1 MDRLRQALD
10 THHELCDA
18 FDAYLLAETDEDA
31 VGKRSWLAHRF
42 INGGEKAMH
51 ALAEAARSV
60 LGAPSIGWCQEH
72 RSVAANV
79 TRGFPVCEWSELNRE
94 LTRMPCRMVEASV
107 VVGDP
112 TTNSVQNSSFLGV
125 DGPQEGGE
133 G

>member
-60 LGAPSIGWCQEH
+60 LEAPRIWWCETHNQSGTKPSKSCMWAFAFGGKRRQAE
-72 RSVAANV
+72 
-79 TRGFPVCEWSELNRE
+79 
-94 LTRMPCRMVEASV
+94 CRMVSRLLVDPKGMEW
-107 VVGDP
+107 GD
-112 TTNSVQNSSFLGV
+112 TALQKENQ
-125 DGPQEGGE
+125 
-133 G
+133 

>member
-51 ALAEAARSV
+51 ALAEAAQSV
-60 LGAPSIGWCQEH
+60 LDAPRIWRCWENIVIGPPLEDADWTPHLQQPSSCKPENGH
-72 RSVAANV
+72 HGCGWVR
-79 TRGFPVCEWSELNRE
+79 
-94 LTRMPCRMVEASV
+94 V
-107 VVGDP
+107 VD
-112 TTNSVQNSSFLGV
+112 
-125 DGPQEGGE
+125 DPQEGE
-133 G
+133 Q